1 MTESSSYYPVF
12 LDLRGR
18 RCAVFGDSEVALEKA
33 RNLQAAGADV
43 VHHVRPFRRGDLQ
56 GVFLAI
62 EASGDTA
69 AQTAV
74 RHEAD
79 VLHVLL
85 NVVDVAAKCDWIAPA
100 VVRRGPLQV
109 AISTSGESPFLAAML
124 RARLEAM
131 LGEEWASFTGVVGTV
146 RRRLRR
152 RGVGQRRQLAVYRRL
167 VASPIRR
174 LLGEGRFTEATAL
187 AVSIEQS
194 AHDGDAALGEVVLVG
209 AGPGDAGLM
218 TLAGAEA
225 LQLADTV
232 LYDALVAASVL
243 GMCPPQ
249 ARLVD
254 VGKRAGRD
262 STPQHEINEMLIRAA
277 RAGEMVIRLKG
288 GDPLLFGRGGEEIDA
303 LVAAGI
309 PVRVIPGVTSAVAAA
324 AAAGV
329 PLTQREVAASVA
341 IVAGERAARAPAH
354 LSQVAAAVDTLVVL
368 MPHQLEA
375 VVATL
380 VSVLGEHRPALL
392 VTSATLPG
400 EHVLHAPLGRIAAL
414 AEESGATG
422 PRTLI
427 VGAVTDPVARA
438 IASSASSPVAQH

>member
-1 MTESSSYYPVF
+1 MTEPSRYYPVF

-18 RCAVFGDSEVALEKA
+18 RCAVFGDSEVAQEKT
-33 RNLQAAGADV
+33 RHLQAAGADV
-43 VHHVRPFRRGDLQ
+43 VHHPRPFRTGELQ

-62 EASGDTA
+62 EASGDPA
-69 AQTAV
+69 AQDAA

-79 VLHVLL
+79 ALHVLL

-109 AISTSGESPFLAAML
+109 AISTSGESPFLASML
-124 RARLEAM
+124 RARLESM

-152 RGVGQRRQLAVYRRL
+152 RGVAQRRQLAVYRSL

-174 LLGEGRFTEATAL
+174 LLREGRFTEATAL
-187 AVSIEQS
+187 AVSIEQT
-194 AHDGDAALGEVVLVG
+194 ALGTEPPLGEVVLVG

-232 LYDALVAASVL
+232 LYDALVDTSVL
-243 GMCPPQ
+243 AMCPPK

-262 STPQHEINEMLIRAA
+262 STAQREINEMLVRAA

-341 IVAGERAARAPAH
+341 VVAGERAAQAPGH
-354 LSQVAAAVDTLVVL
+354 LRGVAAAVDTLVVL
-368 MPHQLEA
+368 MPHHLSA
-375 VVATL
+375 VATTL
-380 VSVLGEHRPALL
+380 ADVLGEHRPALL
-392 VTSATLPG
+392 ITSATLPS

-414 AEESGATG
+414 AAESGATG